1 MPVQPVQLEL
11 PLAWVRG
18 EPITQLPK
26 NLYIPPKALK
36 VLLETFEGPL
46 DLLSYLIKVNRFD
59 IADIPMVEITRQY
72 QAYLRMM
79 QELDMEL
86 AAEYLYMAAWLTEI
100 KSRLLLPQPPAL
112 EDDELEVDPREALMQ
127 KLSDYQAYQHAAS
140 WLAEQVT
147 QAQADYPVM
156 LNVDWLDLS
165 EDDVAAKQEPA
176 PTPQIALGDLWQA
189 LSRVMQRQALVKP
202 HQVGEEKILISHKI
216 AYIEACLTQQP
227 MQRLAL
233 LDLVVWQEGKPG
245 LVVTFIALLELWRQG
260 RVQLFQDEADQWLE
274 VLAS

>member
-1 MPVQPVQLEL
+1 MSELLPVQLEL

-18 EPITQLPK
+18 EPMTQWPK

-59 IADIPMVEITRQY
+59 IADIPVVEITRQY
-72 QAYLRMM
+72 QAYLSMM

-100 KSRLLLPQPPAL
+100 KSRLLLPQLPAH
-112 EDDELEVDPREALMQ
+112 EDDELEGDPRDALMQ
-127 KLSDYQAYQHAAS
+127 QLLDYQAYQHSAS

-156 LNVDWLDLS
+156 LTIDWLDAI
-165 EDDVAAKQEPA
+165 DDVAAKQAPP
-176 PTPQIALGDLWQA
+176 PTPQIVLGELWQG

-202 HQVGEEKILISHKI
+202 HQVAEEKILISHKI
-216 AYIEACLTQQP
+216 AYIEACLAQQP
-227 MQRLAL
+227 MQRFAL
-233 LDLVVWQEGKPG
+233 LDLVVRHEGKPG

-260 RVQLFQDEADQWLE
+260 RVQLFQANADQWIE